1 MRLRVYDHS
10 EVLAPLD
17 RSAVVRVLRALVER
31 WAADH
36 DIVNFI
42 GKTELEEFFNPSAD
56 DPEYRAMRAHMGK
69 ADGDDPSTLL
79 AKLIRTPRQLRRV
92 VRSAHGAWELL
103 RGEVNPFEVLVV
115 RALYE
120 LAPAVCEYCVE
131 RQDEF
136 RALAIGRVGN
146 GILSKKPEEWTTARR
161 ELLKRLDEVA
171 KADSGMS
178 DGADR
183 SEALALVLWLWQVPE
198 KAAGQGAAPARKQ
211 TIGQLSPTD
220 YLSRIAE
227 QRVRSTDLADQA
239 ILKVLGQWHGGH
251 SDATIGGLTLPEA
264 LFADGRVGP
273 KVEQF
278 DRLVG
283 ASIYELASSYFQVV
297 LRQPL
302 AQAAT
307 SETPG
312 FHSLWRIMLHG
323 VASRPAS
330 WLEGEFDRAAPISLA
345 FAHNLLHWWQHTSGR
360 NTGHS
365 GYIDLPVWQHAWAT
379 LERLFAAD
387 PAAYTAALDSTDPWT
402 TWKLAT
408 GEGKSAAT
416 LEQQGVSVI
425 WWADMLLSAARHD
438 PNSVIPQLDLL
449 LIAPGDHFPENPNPP
464 MALRQDWLDKLYPT
478 GAKRAELLAAI
489 DRDVDFTAIADRSR
503 TIVSGAHRFLVDY
516 LRSMAGP
523 GPASPPDVSGPLS
536 ASASSNPDIAQLPA
550 ELIIDL
556 VV

>member
-42 GKTELEEFFNPSAD
+42 GQTEVEEFFNPSAD

-103 RGEVNPFEVLVV
+103 RGEVNPFELLVV

-136 RALAIGRVGN
+136 RALAQGRIGD
-146 GILSKKPEEWTTARR
+146 GILSKKPEAWTNARG
-161 ELLKRLDEVA
+161 ELLERLDQVA
-171 KADSGMS
+171 KADTGMS
-178 DGADR
+178 DSADC
-183 SEALALVLWLWQVPE
+183 SGTVALVLWLWQVPE
-198 KAAGQGAAPARKQ
+198 KAADQRSAPARKQ
-211 TIGQLSPTD
+211 TLCQLSPTD

-239 ILKVLGQWHGGH
+239 ILKVLGQWQGGH
-251 SDATIGGLTLPEA
+251 SDATIGGRTLPEA
-264 LFADGRVGP
+264 LFADERVGP

-278 DRLVG
+278 ERFVG
-283 ASIYELASSYFQVV
+283 ASIYELVSSYFQVV
-297 LRQPL
+297 LRQPV
-302 AQAAT
+302 AQVAT

-323 VASRPAS
+323 VASRPER
-330 WLEGEFDRAAPISLA
+330 WLEGEFDRASPISLG

-360 NTGHS
+360 NTGVG

-387 PAAYTAALDSTDPWT
+387 PTAYVAALDPADPWT

-408 GEGKSAAT
+408 GEGKTGSA
-416 LEQQGVSVI
+416 LEQKGVNIS

-438 PNSVIPQLDLL
+438 PQTVIPQIDLL
-449 LIAPGDHFPENPNPP
+449 LVAPRDHSPENPNPP
-464 MALRQDWLDKLYPT
+464 MALRQHWLHKLYPD
-478 GAKRAELLAAI
+478 ANSRAALLAAI
-489 DRDVDFTAIADRSR
+489 DREVDFMRIKADTRAMTAS
-503 TIVSGAHRFLVDY
+503 AHRFLVDY
-516 LRSMAGP
+516 LRSLAGP
-523 GPASPPDVSGPLS
+523 GRNNSPDLSGSSPAGT
-536 ASASSNPDIAQLPA
+536 ASNLDAAQLPA
-550 ELIIDL
+550 ELIVDFVI
-556 VV
+556 